1 MNINTYIAKEYP
13 PDAPELQ
20 ISISDRT
27 TVRVIVL
34 QDPHLLEPTSQYTQL
49 LNGKR
54 TEISPNDGIDPY
66 NAGGWD
72 LYINMVGDWT
82 EIKGE
87 GRTPWK
93 NDIAHRILELMLEIY
108 PNNLDRF
115 DVGDARNK
123 LKVSKERFRS
133 LMTEIRGIVGKDILP
148 DACRALSQH
157 ATIIIE
163 RRG

>member
-1 MNINTYIAKEYP
+1 MNMGTYIAKEYP

-34 QDPHLLEPTSQYTQL
+34 QDPRLVEPTSQYTQL
-49 LNGKR
+49 LNGER
-54 TEISPNDGIDPY
+54 TDLSPSDGIDPY
-66 NAGGWD
+66 NSGDWD
-72 LYINMVGDWT
+72 LYINMIGGWT
-82 EIKGE
+82 EIKGK

-93 NDIAHRILELMLEIY
+93 RDSAHKILELMLELY
-108 PNNLDRF
+108 PNRLDRF
-115 DVGDARNK
+115 DVGEVRGMLN
-123 LKVSKERFRS
+123 VSKGRFRS
-133 LMTEIRGIVGKDILP
+133 LMTEIRKLVGKDVLP
-148 DACRALSQH
+148 DACRELSKH

>member
-1 MNINTYIAKEYP
+1 MSTYIAKEYL

-49 LNGKR
+49 LNGER

-72 LYINMVGDWT
+72 LYINMVGSWT
-82 EIKGE
+82 EIKGK
-87 GRTPWK
+87 GCTPWK
-93 NDIAHRILELMLEIY
+93 SDSAHQILELMLEIY
-108 PNNLDRF
+108 PNDLDRF
-115 DVGDARNK
+115 DVGEARGK

-133 LMTEIRGIVGKDILP
+133 LMTEIRKLVGKDVLP
-148 DACRALSQH
+148 DGCRALSQH
-157 ATIIIE
+157 TTIVIE